1 MNRRQFLKAMGIGA
15 AGLALGGTYY
25 VNRPEFGRLPTG
37 MRRERI
43 LASPHYYDGQFQ
55 NLEPIDQTVKGGE
68 AKAMAEF
75 LFGSSE
81 GLKPKGRMISQKT
94 DLHSLP
100 LDEDCVVW
108 MGHSSLYL
116 HLGGYRILVDP
127 VFSSYASPAFFINRA
142 FDGSNIYAA
151 ADIPPVDVLVLSH
164 DHWDHLD
171 YPSVM
176 ALKDKAKHIICPLGV
191 GEYFEQWGFDMARV
205 YEEDWYTAIPLAG
218 DLTVHVLPSQHFS
231 GRLLKRNQTQ
241 WAGFAF
247 VTPGRRVYVS
257 GDGGYGS
264 HFRRIGEVLG
274 PFDLAVM
281 ENGQYNERWACIHL
295 MPEEAAQAAV
305 DVGAKAVLS
314 VHNGKFALS
323 RHPWAEPYQ
332 RLSAASIGKPYK
344 LLTPKIGEA
353 VPIGDDR
360 QTFSAWWEQME

>member
-1 MNRRQFLKAMGIGA
+1 M
-15 AGLALGGTYY
+15 
-25 VNRPEFGRLPTG
+25 
-37 MRRERI
+37 
-43 LASPHYYDGQFQ
+43 
-55 NLEPIDQTVKGGE
+55 
-68 AKAMAEF
+68 
-75 LFGSSE
+75 
-81 GLKPKGRMISQKT
+81 
-94 DLHSLP
+94 
-100 LDEDCVVW
+100 
-108 MGHSSLYL
+108 
-116 HLGGYRILVDP
+116 
-127 VFSSYASPAFFINRA
+127 FSSYASPAFFINRA

-247 VTPGRRVYVS
+247 ITPGRRIYVS

-264 HFRRIGEVLG
+264 YFRHIGEALG

-281 ENGQYNERWACIHL
+281 ENGQYNERWARIHL

-314 VHNGKFALS
+314 MHNGKFALS

-332 RLSAASIGKPYK
+332 RLSAASIGKPYR

-353 VPIGDDR
+353 VRIGDDR
-360 QTFSAWWEQME
+360 KTLFRHGGSRWNERCAALRMQRNHPWSARRGYDDKCMPSHLAFDASLCYNKCSA